1 MIGKDVAYI
10 CPFCDADDT
19 EILSEEQ
26 DEDTLDCEL
35 QCKKCKK
42 VWVDHFKLVYNG
54 CTFRG
59 EDEKLHRF
67 DKYGEEY
74 D

>member
-10 CPFCDADDT
+10 CPFCNSHDV
-19 EILSEEQ
+19 EELSVEW
-26 DEDTLDCEL
+26 DEDTMDIST
-35 QCKKCKK
+35 QCNNCKK

-59 EDEKLHRF
+59 EDEKLHKF
-67 DKYGEEY
+67 DKYGEEFE
-74 D
+74 